1 MHLYLHTYLVDKL
14 NIFLNNNVLFTIL
27 FLYKLPSYIV
37 KFEHNMT
44 DLGLK

>member
-1 MHLYLHTYLVDKL
+1 MYAAFLPTYLVDKL
-14 NIFLNNNVLFTIL
+14 NIFLNNNVFTIL